1 MSGPAPRPVVVVG
14 DLMVDVVARMAAPL
28 AVGSDTPA
36 RVRSRP
42 GGAGANVAAWLAVAG
57 APVTLVARAG
67 DDDAARGAVAR
78 LARHGVTPAVATDLS
93 LPTGTCVVLVAP
105 GGERSMLPDAGA
117 NAALAPADLPDGAFA
132 RGAHLH
138 LTGYPLLRDGPPRAA
153 ALEARRRARAA
164 GMTVSLD
171 PSSAAPLEAFGPE
184 RFLALAGEVDL
195 LIPNRDEAVTLAG
208 ASDPRAA
215 ARALCAHAREVVV
228 TLGAEGAVWTDGS
241 ATAAAPA
248 AAAGPVAD
256 TTGAGDA
263 FTAGFLA
270 AWLRGAAPPEALVAA
285 NALAARAIEVASGS
299 TGADGAGRDV

>member
-1 MSGPAPRPVVVVG
+1 VVVVG
-14 DLMVDVVARMAAPL
+14 DLMLDVAARMAAPL

-78 LARHGVTPAVATDLS
+78 LAGHGVRPAVAVDPS

-138 LTGYPLLRDGPPRAA
+138 LTGYPLLREGPPRAA
-153 ALEARRRARAA
+153 AVEALRRARAA

-171 PSSAAPLEAFGPE
+171 PSSAAPLEAFGPQ
-184 RFLALAGEVDL
+184 RFLALAGDVDVL
-195 LIPNRDEAVTLAG
+195 LPNRDEALTLAG

-228 TLGAEGAVWTDGS
+228 TVGAAGALWTDGGS
-241 ATAAAPA
+241 VLDAPA
-248 AAAGPVAD
+248 ATDGPVAD

-270 AWLRGAAPPEALVAA
+270 AWLRGAPPHEALGAA
-285 NALAARAIEVASGS
+285 NGLAARAIAAASE
-299 TGADGAGRDV
+299 T

>member
-1 MSGPAPRPVVVVG
+1 VSRPSPRPVVVVG

-28 AVGSDTPA
+28 AVGSDTAA

-57 APVTLVARAG
+57 APVTLAARAG
-67 DDDAARGAVAR
+67 DDDPARSAVAR
-78 LARHGVTPAVATDLS
+78 LAAHGVTPAVAVDPS

-138 LTGYPLLRDGPPRAA
+138 LTGYALLRDGPPRAA
-153 ALEARRRARAA
+153 ALEALRRARAA
-164 GMTVSLD
+164 GMSVSLD

-195 LIPNRDEAVTLAG
+195 LLPNRDEALTLA
-208 ASDPRAA
+208 AADDPRAA
-215 ARALCAHAREVVV
+215 ARALCSYAREVVV
-228 TLGAEGAVWTDGS
+228 TLGAEGAVWTDGD
-241 ATAAAPA
+241 ATADAPA
-248 AAAGPVAD
+248 GRAGRVAD

-270 AWLRGAAPPEALVAA
+270 AWLHGDPAGDALVAA
-285 NALAARAIEVASGS
+285 NALAARAIAVASADAQAGS
-299 TGADGAGRDV
+299 GRV

>member
-1 MSGPAPRPVVVVG
+1 MSGPSARPVVVVG

-28 AVGSDTPA
+28 AAGSDTPA
-36 RVRSRP
+36 QVRSRP

-78 LARHGVTPAVATDLS
+78 LAGHGVTPAVAVDPS
-93 LPTGTCVVLVAP
+93 LPTGTCVVLVATD
-105 GGERSMLPDAGA
+105 GERSMLPDAGA

-164 GMTVSLD
+164 GMTISLD
-171 PSSAAPLEAFGPE
+171 PSSAAPLAAFGPE

-195 LIPNRDEAVTLAG
+195 LMPNRDEALALAG
-208 ASDPRAA
+208 TDDP
-215 ARALCAHAREVVV
+215 RALCAQAREVVV

-248 AAAGPVAD
+248 APVGPVAD

-263 FTAGFLA
+263 FTAGFRA

-285 NALAARAIEVASGS
+285 NALAARAIAVASGS
-299 TGADGAGRDV
+299 TVADGAG